1 MENEEE
7 DNYDEYEVEE
17 KEIDPNDLEIIND
30 PEEWHPS
37 PEHVRAYATKLGFDV
52 DNDPP
57 ELLNIAEK
65 YLLEKLDDE
74 KFVRAFDKKTL
85 TLYYIN
91 TYTSDIE
98 LDYPID
104 QKAKDEYNNKKRE
117 INLKKNDKPENIN
130 NDIDISLEDENE
142 NENENDELIKRKE
155 DDDNKKQY
163 LNIIKNKFI
172 NYKEELKSK
181 YKEEKDK
188 LIKDYKED
196 IEKKAILLKRNSR
209 DKYNIK
215 PYEKELEE
223 KYNKEILKYRNDYIK
238 DFEEEIKNESENEN
252 ETEDL
257 LKSKIEN
264 IKNEIKEERSK
275 MEEIEER
282 YRKKKEM
289 KIKNLDEIKAKKIS
303 NLELEYNNKINNFE
317 ITLKKNYEKN
327 CEKKKENEIQSLN
340 EEIDKLINAYSKEI
354 NEKYEQKKIKLKNG
368 IEDEFLK
375 ELEIYKNILRNDN
388 KKEIEEINNKIN
400 DLFNDYNEQMNYIRK
415 KSEEKIEKEV
425 KNKIENIEIFDKFN
439 ENILNNIDKAF
450 KDIIDKIRQ
459 IIIDE
464 EIDEPIEKT
473 ESKIE
478 EFLYE
483 YFNKKKSELE
493 EIKNRLDLEEN
504 EYIIKEFNINYL
516 KEIIFIINKLINE
529 ENNSFKYNDNDNDND
544 NDNNNEKLV
553 EKIINECLKVINEY
567 REKFYMKANKKFYP
581 FLEEILISFFN
592 LNNNEED
599 KKRILEKEY
608 PIKDAKDNKNI
619 NVINLKL
626 LKNNIK
632 SSRYDDLNLKN
643 SSHEK
648 IIEEKEINSENS
660 SINKFQNKE
669 ESKVE
674 EIYID
679 IFPNISNIN
688 NNLEE
693 EDIQIYNE
701 IKNFLNEEIKN
712 KFTEINFND
721 KKGFFNHKINKFMKC
736 KENIKYFQILNDI
749 YMELQNSND
758 SKLKIICN
766 KFKVLLL
773 FINDFKRI
781 VDFILGKYYLQ
792 NDIIKDKLELLSIN
806 INEYK
811 NHFL

>member
-142 NENENDELIKRKE
+142 NENDELIKRKE
-155 DDDNKKQY
+155 DDDKKKQY
-163 LNIIKNKFI
+163 LNITKNEFI
-172 NYKEELKSK
+172 NYKDELKSK

-223 KYNKEILKYRNDYIK
+223 KYNKEILKYRNDYLK

-327 CEKKKENEIQSLN
+327 CEKKKENKIQSLN
-340 EEIDKLINAYSKEI
+340 KEIDKLINAYSKEI

-400 DLFNDYNEQMNYIRK
+400 DLFNDYNEQINYIRK

-529 ENNSFKYNDNDNDND
+529 ENNSFKYNDNDND

-688 NNLEE
+688 NNLDE

>member
-142 NENENDELIKRKE
+142 NENDELIKRKE

-163 LNIIKNKFI
+163 LNITKNEFI

-327 CEKKKENEIQSLN
+327 CEKKKENKIQSLN

-400 DLFNDYNEQMNYIRK
+400 DLFNDYNEQINYIRK

-626 LKNNIK
+626 IKNNIK

>member
-163 LNIIKNKFI
+163 LNITKNEFI

-327 CEKKKENEIQSLN
+327 CEKKKENKIQSLN

-483 YFNKKKSELE
+483 FFNKKKSELE

-529 ENNSFKYNDNDNDND
+529 ENNSFKYNDNDND

-721 KKGFFNHKINKFMKC
+721 KKGFLNHKINKFMKC

>member
-327 CEKKKENEIQSLN
+327 CEKKKENKIQSLN

-400 DLFNDYNEQMNYIRK
+400 DLFNDYNEQINYIRK

-688 NNLEE
+688 NNLDE

>member
-163 LNIIKNKFI
+163 LNITKNEFI

-223 KYNKEILKYRNDYIK
+223 KYNKEILKYRNDYLK

-327 CEKKKENEIQSLN
+327 CEKKKENKIQSLN

-544 NDNNNEKLV
+544 NNNEKLV

-660 SINKFQNKE
+660 SIN
-669 ESKVE
+669 
-674 EIYID
+674 
-679 IFPNISNIN
+679 
-688 NNLEE
+688 
-693 EDIQIYNE
+693 
-701 IKNFLNEEIKN
+701 
-712 KFTEINFND
+712 
-721 KKGFFNHKINKFMKC
+721 
-736 KENIKYFQILNDI
+736 
-749 YMELQNSND
+749 
-758 SKLKIICN
+758 
-766 KFKVLLL
+766 
-773 FINDFKRI
+773 
-781 VDFILGKYYLQ
+781 
-792 NDIIKDKLELLSIN
+792 
-806 INEYK
+806 
-811 NHFL
+811 

>member
-142 NENENDELIKRKE
+142 NENDELIKRKE

-163 LNIIKNKFI
+163 LNITKNEFI

-264 IKNEIKEERSK
+264 IKNEIKEERIK

-327 CEKKKENEIQSLN
+327 CEKKKENKIQSLN

-400 DLFNDYNEQMNYIRK
+400 DLFNDYNEQINYIRK

-529 ENNSFKYNDNDNDND
+529 ENNSFKYNDNDND

-688 NNLEE
+688 NNLDE

>member
-163 LNIIKNKFI
+163 LNITKNEFI

-223 KYNKEILKYRNDYIK
+223 KYNKEILKYRNDYLK

-327 CEKKKENEIQSLN
+327 CEKKKENKIQSLN

-529 ENNSFKYNDNDNDND
+529 ENNSFKYNDND

-811 NHFL
+811 NNFL

>member
-163 LNIIKNKFI
+163 LNITKNEFI

-327 CEKKKENEIQSLN
+327 CEKKKENKIQSLN

-400 DLFNDYNEQMNYIRK
+400 DLFNDYNEQINYIRK

-529 ENNSFKYNDNDNDND
+529 ENNSFKYND

-811 NHFL
+811 NNFL

>member
-37 PEHVRAYATKLGFDV
+37 PEHIRAYATKLGFDV

-163 LNIIKNKFI
+163 LNITKNEFI

-327 CEKKKENEIQSLN
+327 CEKKKENKIQSLN

-400 DLFNDYNEQMNYIRK
+400 DLFNDYNEQINYIRK

-544 NDNNNEKLV
+544 NNNEKLV

-567 REKFYMKANKKFYP
+567 REKFYMKANKKFYH

-688 NNLEE
+688 NNLDE

>member
-142 NENENDELIKRKE
+142 NENDELIKRKE

-223 KYNKEILKYRNDYIK
+223 KYNKEILKYRNDYLK

-327 CEKKKENEIQSLN
+327 CEKKKENKIQSLN

-544 NDNNNEKLV
+544 NNNEKLV

-688 NNLEE
+688 NNLDE

>member
-223 KYNKEILKYRNDYIK
+223 KYNKEILKYRNDYLK

-327 CEKKKENEIQSLN
+327 CEKKKENKIQSLN

-400 DLFNDYNEQMNYIRK
+400 DLFNDYNEQINYIRK

-483 YFNKKKSELE
+483 FFNKKKSELE

-688 NNLEE
+688 NNLDE

>member
-163 LNIIKNKFI
+163 LNITKNEFI

-327 CEKKKENEIQSLN
+327 CEKKKENKIQSLN

-425 KNKIENIEIFDKFN
+425 KNKIENIEIFDKFY

-529 ENNSFKYNDNDNDND
+529 ENNSFKYNDNDND

>member
-142 NENENDELIKRKE
+142 NENDELIKRKE
-155 DDDNKKQY
+155 DDDKKKQY
-163 LNIIKNKFI
+163 LNITKNEFI
-172 NYKEELKSK
+172 NYKDELKSK

-223 KYNKEILKYRNDYIK
+223 KYNKEILKYRNDYLK

-327 CEKKKENEIQSLN
+327 CEKKKENKIQSLN

-425 KNKIENIEIFDKFN
+425 KNKIENIEIFDKFY

-529 ENNSFKYNDNDNDND
+529 ENNSFKYNDNDND

>member
-142 NENENDELIKRKE
+142 NENDELIKRKE

-223 KYNKEILKYRNDYIK
+223 KYNKEILKYRNDYLK

-327 CEKKKENEIQSLN
+327 CEKKKENKIQSLN

-529 ENNSFKYNDNDNDND
+529 ENNSFKYNDNDND

>member
-130 NDIDISLEDENE
+130 NDIYISLEDENE

-327 CEKKKENEIQSLN
+327 CEKKKENKIQSLN

>member
-130 NDIDISLEDENE
+130 NDIDILLEDENE

-163 LNIIKNKFI
+163 LNITKNEFI
-172 NYKEELKSK
+172 NYKDELKSK

-223 KYNKEILKYRNDYIK
+223 KYNKEILKYRNDYLK

-327 CEKKKENEIQSLN
+327 CEKKKENKIQSLN

-400 DLFNDYNEQMNYIRK
+400 DLFNDYNEQINYIRK

-483 YFNKKKSELE
+483 FFNKKKSELE

-688 NNLEE
+688 NNLDE

>member
-37 PEHVRAYATKLGFDV
+37 PEHIRAYATKLGFDV

-142 NENENDELIKRKE
+142 NENDELIKRKE

-163 LNIIKNKFI
+163 LNITKNEFI

-181 YKEEKDK
+181 YKKEKDK

-223 KYNKEILKYRNDYIK
+223 KYNKEILKYRNDYLK

-327 CEKKKENEIQSLN
+327 CEKKKENKIQSLN
-340 EEIDKLINAYSKEI
+340 KEIDKLINAYSKEI

-464 EIDEPIEKT
+464 EIDEPIGKT

-493 EIKNRLDLEEN
+493 EIKNRLDLKEN

>member
-142 NENENDELIKRKE
+142 NENDELIKRKE

-163 LNIIKNKFI
+163 LNITKNEFI

-327 CEKKKENEIQSLN
+327 CEKKKENKIQSLN

-626 LKNNIK
+626 IKNNIK

-688 NNLEE
+688 NNLDE

>member
-163 LNIIKNKFI
+163 LNITKNEFI

-327 CEKKKENEIQSLN
+327 CEKKKENKIQSLN

-425 KNKIENIEIFDKFN
+425 KNKIENIEIFDKFY

-483 YFNKKKSELE
+483 FFNKKKSELE

-529 ENNSFKYNDNDNDND
+529 ENNSFKYNDNDND

>member
-1 MENEEE
+1 M
-7 DNYDEYEVEE
+7 
-17 KEIDPNDLEIIND
+17 II
-30 PEEWHPS
+30 
-37 PEHVRAYATKLGFDV
+37 
-52 DNDPP
+52 
-57 ELLNIAEK
+57 
-65 YLLEKLDDE
+65 
-74 KFVRAFDKKTL
+74 
-85 TLYYIN
+85 
-91 TYTSDIE
+91 
-98 LDYPID
+98 
-104 QKAKDEYNNKKRE
+104 
-117 INLKKNDKPENIN
+117 
-130 NDIDISLEDENE
+130 
-142 NENENDELIKRKE
+142 
-155 DDDNKKQY
+155 
-163 LNIIKNKFI
+163 
-172 NYKEELKSK
+172 
-181 YKEEKDK
+181 
-188 LIKDYKED
+188 
-196 IEKKAILLKRNSR
+196 
-209 DKYNIK
+209 
-215 PYEKELEE
+215 
-223 KYNKEILKYRNDYIK
+223 
-238 DFEEEIKNESENEN
+238 
-252 ETEDL
+252 
-257 LKSKIEN
+257 
-264 IKNEIKEERSK
+264 
-275 MEEIEER
+275 
-282 YRKKKEM
+282 
-289 KIKNLDEIKAKKIS
+289 
-303 NLELEYNNKINNFE
+303 
-317 ITLKKNYEKN
+317 
-327 CEKKKENEIQSLN
+327 
-340 EEIDKLINAYSKEI
+340 
-354 NEKYEQKKIKLKNG
+354 
-368 IEDEFLK
+368 
-375 ELEIYKNILRNDN
+375 
-388 KKEIEEINNKIN
+388 
-400 DLFNDYNEQMNYIRK
+400 
-415 KSEEKIEKEV
+415 
-425 KNKIENIEIFDKFN
+425 
-439 ENILNNIDKAF
+439 
-450 KDIIDKIRQ
+450 
-459 IIIDE
+459 
-464 EIDEPIEKT
+464 
-473 ESKIE
+473 
-478 EFLYE
+478 
-483 YFNKKKSELE
+483 
-493 EIKNRLDLEEN
+493 
-504 EYIIKEFNINYL
+504 
-516 KEIIFIINKLINE
+516 
-529 ENNSFKYNDNDNDND
+529 
-544 NDNNNEKLV
+544 EKLV

-688 NNLEE
+688 NNLDE

>member
-163 LNIIKNKFI
+163 LNITKNEFI

-327 CEKKKENEIQSLN
+327 CEKKKENKIQSLN

-388 KKEIEEINNKIN
+388 KKDIEEINNKIN
-400 DLFNDYNEQMNYIRK
+400 DLFNDYNEQINYIRK

-688 NNLEE
+688 NNLDE

>member
-37 PEHVRAYATKLGFDV
+37 PEHIRAYATKLGFDV

-142 NENENDELIKRKE
+142 NENDELIKRKE

-163 LNIIKNKFI
+163 LNITKNEFI

-223 KYNKEILKYRNDYIK
+223 KYNKEILKYRNDYLK

-252 ETEDL
+252 ENEDL

-327 CEKKKENEIQSLN
+327 CEKKKENKIQSLN

-544 NDNNNEKLV
+544 NNNEKLV

-679 IFPNISNIN
+679 IFPNISIIN

>member
-163 LNIIKNKFI
+163 LNITKNEFI

-327 CEKKKENEIQSLN
+327 CEKKKENKIQSLN
-340 EEIDKLINAYSKEI
+340 KEIDKLINAYSKEI

-425 KNKIENIEIFDKFN
+425 KNKIENIEIFDKFY

-529 ENNSFKYNDNDNDND
+529 ENNSFKYNDNDND

-688 NNLEE
+688 NNLDE

>member
-37 PEHVRAYATKLGFDV
+37 PEHIRAYATKLGFDV

-130 NDIDISLEDENE
+130 NDIDISLEDE

-327 CEKKKENEIQSLN
+327 CEKKKENKIQSLN

-400 DLFNDYNEQMNYIRK
+400 DLFNDYNEQINYIRK

-529 ENNSFKYNDNDNDND
+529 ENNSFKYND

>member
-1 MENEEE
+1 
-7 DNYDEYEVEE
+7 
-17 KEIDPNDLEIIND
+17 
-30 PEEWHPS
+30 
-37 PEHVRAYATKLGFDV
+37 
-52 DNDPP
+52 
-57 ELLNIAEK
+57 
-65 YLLEKLDDE
+65 
-74 KFVRAFDKKTL
+74 
-85 TLYYIN
+85 
-91 TYTSDIE
+91 
-98 LDYPID
+98 
-104 QKAKDEYNNKKRE
+104 
-117 INLKKNDKPENIN
+117 
-130 NDIDISLEDENE
+130 
-142 NENENDELIKRKE
+142 
-155 DDDNKKQY
+155 
-163 LNIIKNKFI
+163 
-172 NYKEELKSK
+172 
-181 YKEEKDK
+181 
-188 LIKDYKED
+188 
-196 IEKKAILLKRNSR
+196 
-209 DKYNIK
+209 
-215 PYEKELEE
+215 
-223 KYNKEILKYRNDYIK
+223 
-238 DFEEEIKNESENEN
+238 
-252 ETEDL
+252 
-257 LKSKIEN
+257 
-264 IKNEIKEERSK
+264 

-327 CEKKKENEIQSLN
+327 CEKKKENKIQSLN

-544 NDNNNEKLV
+544 NNNEKLV

-688 NNLEE
+688 NNLDE

-721 KKGFFNHKINKFMKC
+721 RNGIFNYKINKFMKC

>member
-30 PEEWHPS
+30 PDEWHPR
-37 PEHVRAYATKLGFDV
+37 PEHIRAYATKLGFNV

-57 ELLNIAEK
+57 ELLKIAEK

-74 KFVRAFDKKTL
+74 KIVRAFDKKTL

-98 LDYPID
+98 LDNPID
-104 QKAKDEYNNKKRE
+104 QKAKDEYNNKKGE
-117 INLKKNDKPENIN
+117 INLKRNDKPEDIN
-130 NDIDISLEDENE
+130 NDLIDDSLEDEKE
-142 NENENDELIKRKE
+142 NENEEKIKKKE
-155 DDDNKKQY
+155 DEENKKHY
-163 LNIIKNKFI
+163 LNTIKNELI
-172 NYKEELKSK
+172 NYKDELKNK

-188 LIKDYKED
+188 LIKVYKEE
-196 IEKKAILLKRNSR
+196 IEKEEILLKRNSR

-223 KYNKEILKYRNDYIK
+223 KYNKEILKYKNEYLK

-252 ETEDL
+252 ENENEKEDL
-257 LKSKIEN
+257 LKLKIEN
-264 IKNEIKEERSK
+264 LKNEIKEERSK

-282 YRKKKEM
+282 NRKKKEM
-289 KIKNLDEIKAKKIS
+289 GIKNLDEIKVKKIS
-303 NLELEYNNKINNFE
+303 KIELDHNNKIKNFE
-317 ITLKKNYEKN
+317 ITLKENY
-327 CEKKKENEIQSLN
+327 EKKKENEK
-340 EEIDKLINAYSKEI
+340 IDKLINIFSKEI
-354 NEKYEQKKIKLKNG
+354 NEKYEKKKIKLKNE
-368 IEDEFLK
+368 IEDEYLK
-375 ELEIYKNILRNDN
+375 ELENYRNKLKNDN
-388 KKEIEEINNKIN
+388 RKKIEEVNDEVN
-400 DLFNDYNEQMNYIRK
+400 DLFNDYKEQINYIRK
-415 KSEEKIEKEV
+415 KGEEKIEKEV
-425 KNKIENIEIFDKFN
+425 KNKIENIDIYDKLN
-439 ENILNNIDKAF
+439 KNILNNIVKAF

-459 IIIDE
+459 IIIEE

-473 ESKIE
+473 ELKIE
-478 EFLYE
+478 EFLYDF
-483 YFNKKKSELE
+483 FNKKKLELE
-493 EIKNRLDLEEN
+493 GIKNKLDLEEN

-516 KEIIFIINKLINE
+516 KEIIFIINKSLNE
-529 ENNSFKYNDNDNDND
+529 INNSFNYNEF
-544 NDNNNEKLV
+544 DNNNNEILV
-553 EKIINECLKVINEY
+553 EKIINKCLKVINQY
-567 REKFYMKANKKFYP
+567 RENYYMKTNKKFYP
-581 FLEEILISFFN
+581 FLEETLISFFN
-592 LNNNEED
+592 LNNNED
-599 KKRILEKEY
+599 NKRRILEKENQ
-608 PIKDAKDNKNI
+608 INDDKDNKNI
-619 NVINLKL
+619 NVLNLKI

-643 SSHEK
+643 ISHEK

-660 SINKFQNKE
+660 SINKFKKNE

-688 NNLEE
+688 NNLDE

-701 IKNFLNEEIKN
+701 IKNFLNKEIKN

-721 KKGFFNHKINKFMKC
+721 KKGFFNYKINKFMKC

-766 KFKVLLL
+766 KFKLLLL

-781 VDFILGKYYLQ
+781 VDFITSNYYLQ